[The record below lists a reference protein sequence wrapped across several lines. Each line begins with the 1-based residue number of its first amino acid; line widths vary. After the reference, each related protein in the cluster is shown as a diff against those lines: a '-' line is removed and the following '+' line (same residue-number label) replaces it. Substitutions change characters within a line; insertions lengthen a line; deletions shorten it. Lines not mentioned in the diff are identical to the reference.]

1 MYALPRPTIFHKT
14 SLLYA
19 IYNNKY
25 SEKYK
30 EHSLLIQDVRL
41 YGEKRLQK
49 G

>member
-1 MYALPRPTIFHKT
+1 MHALPRPTIFHKT

-30 EHSLLIQDVRL
+30 ALLIQDVRL